1 MIVPEAAGGAPGPS
15 TLSSYRVIEWH
26 SDDDTLETISKPVP
40 NTPSVALGCDYP
52 RRPQLP
58 HARITTSQVISLL
71 RADLWASAFGL
82 PNKNGFAAP
91 HACAPRPLFL
101 ENNLQS
107 AVYYASGLPNRSGVP
122 ALAGYSSVAHSSAIF
137 RGTHP
142 ILSPFSASGWIQD
155 KVSVPVYF
163 TFINL

>member
-1 MIVPEAAGGAPGPS
+1 MIVTEAAGGAPGPS

-122 ALAGYSSVAHSSAIF
+122 ALAEYFSVAHPSAILRAIHTMVSSF
-137 RGTHP
+137 T
-142 ILSPFSASGWIQD
+142 ASE
-155 KVSVPVYF
+155 
-163 TFINL
+163 